1 MDRLSEETMLLALSS
16 FDDQVVHHVVSE
28 WWCIHDISVFSCTLL
43 EMFKELIKF
52 LANNENSDIFL
63 GT

>member
-1 MDRLSEETMLLALSS
+1 MDRLSQETMLLALSS
-16 FDDQVVHHVVSE
+16 FDHQVVYHVVSE
-28 WWCIHDISVFSCTLL
+28 WCIHDISVFSCTLL